1 MLTLMMSSSQLRK
14 LLIGDFTWQR
24 LIRSLIF
31 IYLFFAGYV
40 FWRADSMIFHP
51 PPVSYSEGGG
61 ILGEE
66 ILKLTTPDEEKIAAV
81 HLPNPDAHY
90 TLLYVHGNAEDL
102 GQIQPVLNLLYDAGF
117 SVFAYD
123 YRGYGLSE
131 GQPSEANA
139 YEDINTAYG
148 YLTET
153 LEIPPDQ
160 IIVFGRSVG
169 GGSAIDLASR
179 ETVGGVIVES
189 AFTSAFRV
197 VVPFPILPFDKFPNR
212 AKLPEI
218 QVPVLFIHGKA
229 DQTVPFHHS
238 QTLYTVA
245 NDPKLAL
252 WVEGAQHNDLVWVA
266 GKQYTEILKT
276 FERWVKMR

>member
-1 MLTLMMSSSQLRK
+1 MTNDQLQK
-14 LLIGDFTWQR
+14 LLIGEFTWQR
-24 LIRSLIF
+24 LIRSLVF
-31 IYLFFAGYV
+31 IYVFFAGYV
-40 FWRADSMIFHP
+40 FFMADRMIFIP
-51 PPVSYSEGGG
+51 PPVSYSDS
-61 ILGEE
+61 EE
-66 ILKLTTPDEEKIAAV
+66 ILKLTTPDQEKIAAV
-81 HLPNPDAHY
+81 HLRNPDADY

-102 GQIQPVLNLLYDAGF
+102 GQIQSVLQILYNAGF

-139 YEDINTAYG
+139 YEDVNTAYA

-153 LEIPPDQ
+153 LDIPPKQ

-169 GGSAIDLASR
+169 SGSVIDLASR
-179 ETVGGVIVES
+179 EPVGGVIVES

-197 VVPFPILPFDKFPNR
+197 VVPFPLLPFDKFRNR
-212 AKLPEI
+212 AKLPQI
-218 QVPVLFIHGKA
+218 QVPILLIHGKR
-229 DQTVPFHHS
+229 DRTVPFHHS

-245 NDPKLAL
+245 NEPKLSL
-252 WVEGAQHNDLVWVA
+252 WVENARHNDVIWVA

-276 FERWVKMR
+276 FEKRVTIGQ

>member
-1 MLTLMMSSSQLRK
+1 MSSSQLRK

>member
-1 MLTLMMSSSQLRK
+1 MMSSSQLRK